1 MRRATTSQPQQGP
14 KNASSPIRRRDE
26 KRNRPIALISL
37 VVACIIVYG
46 FFGYNRLEVL
56 DTSPLAEPSVPSRTK
71 SSSEIESTPT
81 PCKIL
86 SIYPPHLLP
95 QEPLEKLCGV
105 VFAPLQFAN
114 QAPSN
119 YDWKA
124 TGFDYYATGIGL
136 HHVTFDTSTRTYD
149 GKRHNLVYNSMMKC
163 GSTSVNRALKELA
176 QSAKERFVQTIKVV
190 YQGKQNNLLAARSQ
204 RIMDEL
210 HQHQQQ
216 PNNATHTYEYFTT
229 VRDPV
234 ARFVSA
240 IAQEM
245 YVRRNDPKA
254 QAFRDNCLLESPR
267 LTLEC
272 SIRHV
277 RERFSGKVV
286 DVWLD
291 QPHFIPMTTV
301 LYKRSYGRN
310 VQVTLFPIDQVN
322 RIVSQMV
329 APSRQDT
336 WETKKNKLKAQGSVV
351 LKNMTI
357 ADLTDGM
364 IDEVCHL
371 YALDVKMMKAAGFA
385 TLCP

>member
-1 MRRATTSQPQQGP
+1 MRRATISQTQQGP
-14 KNASSPIRRRDE
+14 KNASSPIRRREE

-37 VVACIIVYG
+37 VVASIILYG
-46 FFGYNRLEVL
+46 FFGYNNRLDVL
-56 DTSPLAEPSVPSRTK
+56 DTSHLAEPNVPSQTK
-71 SSSEIESTPT
+71 SSSEVESSKT
-81 PCKIL
+81 CKIL
-86 SIYPPHLLP
+86 SIYPPHLVS
-95 QEPLEKLCGV
+95 QQPLEKLCGV
-105 VFAPLQFAN
+105 VFAPVQFAN

-136 HHVTFDTSTRTYD
+136 HHVTFDTSAKTD

-163 GSTSVNRALKELA
+163 GSTSVNRALKQLA
-176 QSAKERFVQTIKVV
+176 RSAKERFVQTIKVV
-190 YQGKQNNLLAARSQ
+190 YQGKQNNLLAHKSQ

-210 HQHQQQ
+210 HQHQQRS
-216 PNNATHTYEYFTT
+216 NNATQTYEYFTT

-254 QAFRDNCLLESPR
+254 QAFRDNCLLETPR

-272 SIRHV
+272 SIHHV
-277 RERFSGKVV
+277 RERFSGGKVG
-286 DVWLD
+286 VWLD

-364 IDEVCHL
+364 IDEVCYL
-371 YALDVKMMKAAGFA
+371 YALDVKMMKEAGFA